1 MSGRKERMTALEA
14 QASQARQSL
23 ADELSALGGRLEPG
37 AIIAQGIARAR
48 STAQREVEAVLDDAG
63 AWVRANALL
72 MAGLAATLGAMAALG
87 YGVTRRRVVPP
98 HQAIQM
104 EDPSMHEIEGTTPRS
119 WDRVREG
126 AEELGQKAS
135 ETYFHA
141 RSKAAELGANARE
154 KAAEAADEAT
164 ALAQRTAEWTK
175 RQPQE
180 NPMTSVIVGFALG
193 AILAALMPRG
203 GRRSG

>member
-1 MSGRKERMTALEA
+1 MSGRMDRMAALEA
-14 QASQARQSL
+14 QAWQARKSL
-23 ADELSALGGRLEPG
+23 SDELSALGGRLEPG
-37 AIIAQGIARAR
+37 HMIATGVSRAR
-48 STAQREVEAVLDDAG
+48 SAAQAEVDALLDDVG

-98 HQAIQM
+98 DQAFQT
-104 EDPSMHEIEGTTPRS
+104 EDPSMHEIDGPTSGT
-119 WDRVREG
+119 WDRMRQG
-126 AEELGQKAS
+126 AEDLGQKAS
-135 ETYFHA
+135 ESYFHA

-154 KAAEAADEAT
+154 KAVEAADEASE
-164 ALAQRTAEWTK
+164 LAHRTADWTK
-175 RQPQE
+175 RQSQD

>member
-1 MSGRKERMTALEA
+1 MAALEA
-14 QASQARQSL
+14 EAWQTRQSL

-37 AIIAQGIARAR
+37 HMIAQGMSRAR
-48 STAQREVEAVLDDAG
+48 SAAQREVEAALDDVG

-98 HQAIQM
+98 YQAFQM
-104 EDPSMHEIEGTTPRS
+104 EDPSMHEIDGTTPRT
-119 WDRVREG
+119 WDRMREG

-154 KAAEAADEAT
+154 KAVEAADDAT
-164 ALAQRTAEWTK
+164 ELAHRTADWTK
-175 RQPQE
+175 RQSQD

-203 GRRSG
+203 GRRGG